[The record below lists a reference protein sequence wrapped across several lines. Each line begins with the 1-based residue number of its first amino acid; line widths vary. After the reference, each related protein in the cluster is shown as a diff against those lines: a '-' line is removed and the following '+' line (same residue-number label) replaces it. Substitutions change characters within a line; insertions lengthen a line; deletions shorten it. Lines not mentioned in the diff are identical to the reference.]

1 MRLSIKQQNLKLK
14 RPISR
19 IVMENELQTK
29 HHKKCNLKKAKS
41 NLFSAT
47 TTVTN
52 TSIHNCTPS
61 DKFGNMQ

>member
-29 HHKKCNLKKAKS
+29 HHKKCNLKKAKKAICS
-41 NLFSAT
+41 QL
-47 TTVTN
+47 
-52 TSIHNCTPS
+52 
-61 DKFGNMQ
+61 Q